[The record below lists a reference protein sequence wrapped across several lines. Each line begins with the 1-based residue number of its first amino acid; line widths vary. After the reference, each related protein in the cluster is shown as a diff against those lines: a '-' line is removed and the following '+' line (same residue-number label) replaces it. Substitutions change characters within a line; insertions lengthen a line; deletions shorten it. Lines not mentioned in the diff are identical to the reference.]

1 MLKQYGKLFEMD
13 NVKLEIEEDAIRRIA
28 AKALEKKTG
37 ARGLRNIME
46 NIMTEI
52 MYEIPS
58 RKDVEKCI
66 ITKATVDGET
76 RPTLVLVDEKDKAAS

>member
-1 MLKQYGKLFEMD
+1 
-13 NVKLEIEEDAIRRIA
+13 
-28 AKALEKKTG
+28 
-37 ARGLRNIME
+37 ME

-76 RPTLVLVDEKDKAAS
+76 RPRLVLIDKKDKAAS